1 MLEISNG
8 FLNKATFPENHSS
21 IPLTFPDVH
30 PWNKKS
36 EGTVLALLWVHF
48 NSDSSLLTPSSTLE
62 WFAST

>member
-1 MLEISNG
+1 M
-8 FLNKATFPENHSS
+8 NKATLLESHSS
-21 IPLTFPDVH
+21 ILLTFPNVH

-62 WFAST
+62 WSAPTSAV